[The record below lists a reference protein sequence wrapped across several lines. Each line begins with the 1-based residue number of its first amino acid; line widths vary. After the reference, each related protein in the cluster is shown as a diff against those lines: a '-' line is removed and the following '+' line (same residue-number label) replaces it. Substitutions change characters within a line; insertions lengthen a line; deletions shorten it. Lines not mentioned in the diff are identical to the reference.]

1 MVSTIPRESQEN
13 AKNGTTINCNMFIL
27 LIHVIESFRCDMDMF
42 CKTLE
47 EIPKSIYLAWTAVFA
62 MFQSVAYPLPVAAL
76 SQQPNIYCNQ

>member
-1 MVSTIPRESQEN
+1 
-13 AKNGTTINCNMFIL
+13 
-27 LIHVIESFRCDMDMF
+27 MDMF
-42 CKTLE
+42 CKTLV